1 MARRKRHAFRRVSRL
16 VGPVRSI
23 TARGGKK
30 MLQKVIVRRFRRG
43 MRILVVVVVG
53 WMRVVLSVGI

>member
-1 MARRKRHAFRRVSRL
+1 MARRKRQAFSRVSRL

-30 MLQKVIVRRFRRG
+30 MLQKVMVRRFKRG
-43 MRILVVVVVG
+43 IRMMVVVLVVELSGG
-53 WMRVVLSVGI
+53 W

>member
-1 MARRKRHAFRRVSRL
+1 MARRKRQAFSRVSRL

-30 MLQKVIVRRFRRG
+30 MLQKVMVKRFRRG
-43 MRILVVVVVG
+43 MRIMVVRLVVE
-53 WMRVVLSVGI
+53 LSGAW